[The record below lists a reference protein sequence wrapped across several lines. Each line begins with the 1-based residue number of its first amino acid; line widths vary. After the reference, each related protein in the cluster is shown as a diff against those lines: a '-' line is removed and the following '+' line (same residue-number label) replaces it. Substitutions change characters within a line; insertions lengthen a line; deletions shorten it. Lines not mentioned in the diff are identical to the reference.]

1 MAGTQRPTKL
11 IHHGADRGV
20 TGSCHQLQMANGK
33 SLLVDCGIFQGEEAD
48 RHPDPEIR
56 FSLRGIE
63 ALLLTHVHID
73 HVGRLPYLLA
83 AGFDRPIYCSQPT
96 ARLLPLVMDDAVRIG
111 FTRNRRLIDR
121 FLATIEKRLR
131 PLDYDTW
138 HRIEAGARIRLRPAG
153 HVLGSTIFEVDGA
166 DGHRTVFSGDLG
178 SKNAPLL
185 RAATSPPRADLLV
198 LESTYGDRLHP
209 PAVDRQGALETV
221 LRRTLDDRGITIIP
235 AFSLGRTQ
243 ALLFEMN
250 GIFERIQ
257 QVSGQR
263 LMKAV
268 DVIVDSPLA
277 SRFTAIYKEMQP
289 YWGKEATALLATDD
303 QPLVFENLVTIGD
316 HAEHLDTM
324 DYLAKH
330 ELPAIVVAGSGMC
343 TGGRVVNYLK
353 RFLGET
359 NTDLVFVGFQA
370 SGTPGRALQDGRN
383 PVRFD
388 GRPYEVAAAVHQL
401 SGYSAHADQQDLID
415 FVEGFE
421 TPPGQIRLV
430 HGEWQPKRVLQRE
443 LERRGYHVG

>member
-1 MAGTQRPTKL
+1 MVGKPRPTKL
-11 IHHGADRGV
+11 IHHGAHRGV
-20 TGSCHQLQMANGK
+20 TGSCHQLRMANDK

-56 FSLRGIE
+56 FSLSGIE

-73 HVGRLPYLLA
+73 HVGRLPYLFA
-83 AGFDRPIYCSQPT
+83 AGFDQPIYCSQPT
-96 ARLLPLVMDDAVRIG
+96 ARLLPLVMEDAVRIG

-121 FLATIEKRLR
+121 FLERIEKQLR

-138 HRIEAGARIRLRPAG
+138 HPIEAGAQIRLRPAG
-153 HVLGSTIFEVDGA
+153 HVLGSTIFEIEAA

-185 RAATSPPRADLLV
+185 REATSPPRADLLV

-209 PAVDRQGALETV
+209 PAVDRQDALEKV
-221 LRRTLDDRGITIIP
+221 LRRTLDDRGITIVP

-257 QVSGQR
+257 QASGR
-263 LMKAV
+263 SLMKAV

-289 YWGKEATALLATDD
+289 FWGKEATALLAPDD

-324 DYLAKH
+324 NYLAKH

-353 RFLGET
+353 RFLGEA

-370 SGTPGRALQDGRN
+370 SGTPGRALQDGRD
-383 PVRFD
+383 PVRLD
-388 GRPYEVAAAVHQL
+388 GRPFDVAAHVHQL
-401 SGYSAHADQQDLID
+401 SGYSAHGDQQDLIE

-421 TPPGQIRLV
+421 EPPGQIRLV
-430 HGEWQPKRVLQRE
+430 HGEWQPKRVLQQE
-443 LERRGYHVG
+443 LERRGYHVD